1 MATFT
6 EGSGL
11 VAGPATTAPFLKG
24 SKLALWTGQTI
35 NFRGAKYFAARKLIV
50 CPVHNASFNPF
61 KKGAVVAGPAIT
73 ALPSVKVAV
82 KGGWIVV
89 L

>member
-1 MATFT
+1 M
-6 EGSGL
+6 SQVL
-11 VAGPATTAPFLKG
+11 NAPFYAEVPPPVFRPG
-24 SKLALWTGQTI
+24 PVGTHITI
-35 NFRGAKYFAARKLIV
+35 RGLTKYFAPRKLIV
-50 CPVHNASFNPF
+50 CPVHNASFDPF

>member
-35 NFRGAKYFAARKLIV
+35 NFRGAKYFAD
-50 CPVHNASFNPF
+50 PP
-61 KKGAVVAGPAIT
+61 
-73 ALPSVKVAV
+73 
-82 KGGWIVV
+82 W
-89 L
+89 

>member
-11 VAGPATTAPFLKG
+11 
-24 SKLALWTGQTI
+24 
-35 NFRGAKYFAARKLIV
+35 
-50 CPVHNASFNPF
+50 
-61 KKGAVVAGPAIT
+61 VAGPAIT